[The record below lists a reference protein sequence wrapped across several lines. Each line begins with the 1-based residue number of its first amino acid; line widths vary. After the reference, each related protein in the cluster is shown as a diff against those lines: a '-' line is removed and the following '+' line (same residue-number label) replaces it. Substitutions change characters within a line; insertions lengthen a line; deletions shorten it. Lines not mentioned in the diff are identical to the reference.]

1 MEYIVIYVMHPTLY
15 CFQCT
20 NYNGNENTHTENLN
34 KIIQP
39 VIKNSALKF

>member
-20 NYNGNENTHTENLN
+20 DEDDNENTHTKDLN
-34 KIIQP
+34 KLIQP
-39 VIKNSALKF
+39 MWAG